1 MNETNNLAQRKCE
14 PIIIGDVSASHFF
27 SFFNADNMEIMA
39 QYPDK
44 YFDLAIVDPPYDY
57 SISETHNILN
67 TKKFKGTQEGR
78 SKSGF
83 KIGNSRVD
91 ALMKPPT
98 KEYFDELNRISKN
111 QIIFGGNYFQ
121 LPLITA
127 WLIWNKE
134 NGENTFGDGE
144 MAWTSFRNPLRI
156 INAGIQRVNRI
167 HPTEK
172 PVELY
177 SKIIRRYVKP
187 NQKIIDTYLG
197 SGSIALAIDKANKLD
212 NMNLEF
218 VGIELNTEYFNAAVN
233 RFRLAHSQSCL
244 SF

>member
-1 MNETNNLAQRKCE
+1 MKYSGFEKE
-14 PIIIGDVSASHFF
+14 EHFDRF
-27 SFFNADNMEIMA
+27 SFYNGDCMELLK
-39 QYPDK
+39 QTPDK
-44 YFDLAIVDPPYDY
+44 YYDLCIVDPPYDY

-78 SKSGF
+78 RNSGF

-98 KEYFDELNRISKN
+98 KEYFDELKRVSKN
-111 QIIFGGNYFQ
+111 QIIWGGNYFD

-127 WLIWNKE
+127 WLIWDNE

-156 INAGIQRVNRI
+156 IKTGIQRVNRI

-172 PVELY
+172 PVKLY
-177 SKIIRRYVKP
+177 EKVINKYGEDGFKIL
-187 NQKIIDTYLG
+187 DTHLG
-197 SGSIALAIDKANKLD
+197 SGSIAIAIDKANTLD
-212 NMNLEF
+212 KKNLTF
-218 VGIELNTEYFNAAVN
+218 VGIELNPDYFRAAVE
-233 RFRLAHSQSCL
+233 RFKNYKRQLAI
-244 SF
+244 F